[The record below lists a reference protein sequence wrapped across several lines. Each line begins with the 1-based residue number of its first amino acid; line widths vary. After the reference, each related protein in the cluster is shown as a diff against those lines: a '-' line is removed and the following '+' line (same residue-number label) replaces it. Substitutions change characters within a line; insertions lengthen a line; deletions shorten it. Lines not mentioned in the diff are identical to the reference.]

1 MQKIDSLAKRK
12 RSILR
17 KPPNEWG
24 LGGRIMKKLIILC
37 GILLCSCSNYIIDP
51 RASKHPKEIIRDGIE
66 CDKLIKDNLNV
77 VDRFIVGD
85 KFKKKCLINRGH
97 SIIN

>member
-1 MQKIDSLAKRK
+1 MGVK
-12 RSILR
+12 
-17 KPPNEWG
+17 EG
-24 LGGRIMKKLIILC
+24 FMKKNLIIFL
-37 GILLCSCSNYIIDP
+37 LLCSCSDYIIDP